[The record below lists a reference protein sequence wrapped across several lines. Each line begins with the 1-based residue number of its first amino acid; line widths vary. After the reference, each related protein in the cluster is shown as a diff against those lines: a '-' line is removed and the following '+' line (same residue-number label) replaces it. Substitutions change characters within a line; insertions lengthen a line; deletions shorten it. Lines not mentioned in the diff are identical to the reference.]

1 MTITGG
7 CRCGACRYE
16 IARGE
21 LPPVY
26 ACHCHIRQRAS
37 GSAFS
42 LQALVP
48 EASLTVTGPVIVHEI
63 TTEDRTS
70 IQRFCSVCHAR
81 VYNTN
86 TRRPGIAVVRA
97 GTLDRP
103 EELACRAHIYTATKQ
118 AWLTLPN
125 DVPQWPD
132 AAPPADFV
140 AALTRRG
147 SPRPDLS
154 AS

>member
-16 IARGE
+16 LALDA

-26 ACHCHIRQRAS
+26 ACHCHICQRAS

-48 EASLTVTGPVIVHEI
+48 ESGLHVAGPIVVHEI

-70 IQRFCSVCHAR
+70 IQRFCGTCHSR
-81 VYNTN
+81 IYNTN
-86 TRRPGIAVVRA
+86 TRRPGVAVVRA
-97 GTLDRP
+97 GTLDRS
-103 EELACRAHIYTATKQ
+103 EELECRAHIFTHYRQ
-118 AWLTLPN
+118 AWVTLPG
-125 DVPQWPD
+125 DVPQWPEM
-132 AAPPADFV
+132 APPAEFM
-140 AALTRRG
+140 AALTG
-147 SPRPDLS
+147 
-154 AS
+154 